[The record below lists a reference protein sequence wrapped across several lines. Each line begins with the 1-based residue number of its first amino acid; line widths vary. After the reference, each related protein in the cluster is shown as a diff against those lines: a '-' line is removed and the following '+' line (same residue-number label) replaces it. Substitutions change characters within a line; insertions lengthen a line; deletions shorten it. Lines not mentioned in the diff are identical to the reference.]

1 MQNSLHT
8 TRVRRKWKL
17 DPRLNFAGKRKE
29 IARIIFIA
37 KRIRTLT
44 SRKPSNLTS
53 FFKTIFLESTFSS
66 ISFLKTKKNEKE
78 EAKGKRQ
85 ITFSGKL
92 FAECSR
98 ERVLFSDDGRI
109 RARYTSSSC
118 RRCRSM
124 CFVYLDAQMC
134 VRSWQK
140 SRNEEGTRERKREL
154 YAL

>member
-37 KRIRTLT
+37 NRIRTLT

-66 ISFLKTKKNEKE
+66 ISFLKTK
-78 EAKGKRQ
+78 
-85 ITFSGKL
+85 
-92 FAECSR
+92 
-98 ERVLFSDDGRI
+98 
-109 RARYTSSSC
+109 
-118 RRCRSM
+118 
-124 CFVYLDAQMC
+124 
-134 VRSWQK
+134 
-140 SRNEEGTRERKREL
+140 ERKRRGEKEKDKL
-154 YAL
+154 LFPENFSPSVLENECFSRMMVEYARDTPVRAVGGAVACVSYI

>member
-37 KRIRTLT
+37 NRIRTLT

-66 ISFLKTKKNEKE
+66 ISFLKTKERKRR
-78 EAKGKRQ
+78 GKRKKTNYFFRK
-85 ITFSGKL
+85 TFRRV
-92 FAECSR
+92 FSR
-98 ERVLFSDDGRI
+98 TSAFLGRI